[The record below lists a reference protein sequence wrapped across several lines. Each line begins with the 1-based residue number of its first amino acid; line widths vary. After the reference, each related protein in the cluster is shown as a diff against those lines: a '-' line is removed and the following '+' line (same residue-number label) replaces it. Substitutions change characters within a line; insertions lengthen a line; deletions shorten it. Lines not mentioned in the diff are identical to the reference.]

1 MIELIKEMSPFFSAI
16 AALAA
21 IVSAI
26 VASITHRYQKKHNE
40 NLDKICNTDNI
51 IKLWNDNIEARNEI
65 KTIHKVMTE
74 KNGCGSYR
82 SFYSDLFSK
91 KDDEF
96 YEYVSAIN
104 NILLNIKFKYKRI
117 NLEQIKQCLG
127 NEIYLLFYSYGS
139 LYYLKNYFYT
149 NDRENELT
157 ELINFAKTLR
167 LEAVEHEPF
176 EDIMKADKLL

>member
-1 MIELIKEMSPFFSAI
+1 MIELIKEISPAFSAI
-16 AALAA
+16 AA
-21 IVSAI
+21 IMSAI
-26 VASITHRYQKKHNE
+26 VAFITYCSQKKHNE

-51 IKLWNDNIEARNEI
+51 IKLWNDNIEARNKI
-65 KTIHKVMTE
+65 KTIHKAMTE
-74 KNGCGSYR
+74 NNGCGSYR

-91 KDDEF
+91 KDDKF

-104 NILLNIKFKYKRI
+104 NILLNIKFKYERI

-167 LEAVEHEPF
+167 LEAIEHEPF